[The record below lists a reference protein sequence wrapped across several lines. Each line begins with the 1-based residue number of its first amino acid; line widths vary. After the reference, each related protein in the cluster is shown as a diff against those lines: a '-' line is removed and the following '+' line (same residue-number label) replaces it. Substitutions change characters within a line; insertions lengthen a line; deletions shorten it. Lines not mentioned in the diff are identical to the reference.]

1 MNLPIISQA
10 GVVVWA
16 GYTADMSNIEALL
29 QLLDDPDPEVHA
41 TLVNRLSRDT
51 ELLSQAWSFAS
62 ERGNL
67 PAALTEL
74 VLRQD
79 AEALMDA
86 FAEAEHLEAGVW
98 LLPRIDMPRR
108 DYRTAGTRALDEL
121 AERLGHGA
129 NPWSVARFL
138 CDDCGFTGA
147 RQDYDDPLNSLL
159 SSVLERRV
167 GLPIS
172 LTVLWVLVCRRLDLP
187 CEPIAIP
194 GHVVGRWSGGYIDL
208 FDHGRRIVREDLD
221 QRMQAVGEISASPY
235 LAPASDRALLRR
247 MARNLVH
254 AYVQR
259 NDRLRATIAHGLA
272 TA

>member
-1 MNLPIISQA
+1 
-10 GVVVWA
+10 
-16 GYTADMSNIEALL
+16 MSNMDALL
-29 QLLDDPDPEVHA
+29 QLLDDPDPAVHA
-41 TLVNRLSRDT
+41 TLINRLSGDA
-51 ELLSQAWSFAS
+51 ELLSRAWSLAS
-62 ERGNL
+62 ERGQ
-67 PAALTEL
+67 PPTSLTEL

-79 AEALMDA
+79 AEALIDA
-86 FAEAEHLEAGVW
+86 FAEAEHLEGGIW
-98 LLPRIDMPRR
+98 LLPRIDVPRR
-108 DYRTAGTRALDEL
+108 DYRTAGMRALDDL
-121 AERLGHGA
+121 AARIA
-129 NPWSVARFL
+129 PQPDPWMVARFL
-138 CDDCGFTGA
+138 CDECGFSGA

-172 LTVLWVLVCRRLDLP
+172 LTALWVLVCRRLDLA

-208 FDHGRRIVREDLD
+208 FDHGRRIAREDLD

-254 AYVQR
+254 AYVKQ

>member
-1 MNLPIISQA
+1 
-10 GVVVWA
+10 
-16 GYTADMSNIEALL
+16 MSSIEALL
-29 QLLDDPDPEVHA
+29 QLLEDPDPAVHA
-41 TLVNRLSRDT
+41 TLINRLSGDG
-51 ELLSQAWSFAS
+51 ELLAQAWALAS
-62 ERGNL
+62 GRGQP

-79 AEALMDA
+79 AEALVDA

-98 LLPRIDMPRR
+98 LLPRIDLPRR
-108 DYRTAGTRALDEL
+108 DYRVTGTRALDEI
-121 AERLGHGA
+121 AARVGA
-129 NPWSVARFL
+129 AADPWTVARFL
-138 CDDCGFTGA
+138 CDDCGFSGA

-172 LTVLWVLVCRRLDLP
+172 LTALWVLVCRRLDLT

-194 GHVVGRWSGGYIDL
+194 GHVVGRWAGGYIDL
-208 FDHGRRIVREDLD
+208 FDHGRRIERADLD
-221 QRMQAVGEISASPY
+221 QRMQAVGEVSATPY

-254 AYVQR
+254 AYVKR

>member
-1 MNLPIISQA
+1 
-10 GVVVWA
+10 
-16 GYTADMSNIEALL
+16 MSNIAALL
-29 QLLDDPDPEVHA
+29 QLLDDPDPAVHA
-41 TLVNRLSRDT
+41 TLINRLSGDAD
-51 ELLSQAWSFAS
+51 LLSQTWSLAS
-62 ERGNL
+62 ERGL
-67 PAALTEL
+67 PPTALIDL

-79 AEALMDA
+79 AEALVDA

-98 LLPRIDMPRR
+98 LLPRIDVPRR
-108 DYRTAGTRALDEL
+108 DYRQVGTRALDEL
-121 AERLGHGA
+121 AARIATPA

-138 CDDCGFTGA
+138 CDECGFSGA

-159 SSVLERRV
+159 SAVLERRV

-172 LTVLWVLVCRRLDLP
+172 LTALWVLVCRRLDLI

-194 GHVVGRWSGGYIDL
+194 GHVVGRWAGGYIDL
-208 FDHGRRIVREDLD
+208 FDHGRRIEREDLD
-221 QRMQAVGEISASPY
+221 LRMQAVGEASASPY

-254 AYVQR
+254 AYVKR